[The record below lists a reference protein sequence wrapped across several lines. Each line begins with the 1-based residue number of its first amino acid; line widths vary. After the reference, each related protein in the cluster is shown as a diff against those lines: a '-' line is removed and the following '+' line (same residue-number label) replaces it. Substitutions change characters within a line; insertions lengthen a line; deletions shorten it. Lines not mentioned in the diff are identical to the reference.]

1 MNLIYL
7 QWALVVAG
15 VLHFGL
21 LTAGLS
27 TPRVLDWGN
36 ELRKVNSLTRQLV
49 LVHGAFIILTII
61 AFGLITLL
69 AGPALVAGDMTAL
82 LLTSFI
88 GLFWLIRFFVQV
100 FYFDARPWL
109 TTRWRKLG
117 YGALYGVFAYLSAV
131 YLLAAWTNVSG

>member
-1 MNLIYL
+1 MSLVYL
-7 QWALVVAG
+7 QWALIVAG

-21 LTAGLS
+21 LAAGLS
-27 TPRVLDWGN
+27 TPRVLDWRN

-61 AFGLITLL
+61 AFGLITLV
-69 AGPALVAGDMTAL
+69 AGPALVAGDTTAL
-82 LLTSFI
+82 LLTGFI
-88 GLFWLIRFFVQV
+88 GRFWLIRFYIQV

-117 YGALYGVFAYLSAV
+117 YTALYGVFAYLSTV
-131 YLLAAWTNVSG
+131 YLLAAWTNWIL